1 MTTPIKLLTERL
13 EEVSKQ
19 LASALNYG
27 LAQEEVNRLCSIYN
41 QYYIAIQLITN
52 HLTQDVKI
60 ARLHEIY
67 GKKIVYSV
75 VSLKNHLKGL
85 ENKAEAVTAK

>member
-1 MTTPIKLLTERL
+1 MTTPITLLTERL
-13 EEVSKQ
+13 EEISKQ
-19 LASALNYG
+19 LQNALNYG
-27 LAQEEVNRLCSIYN
+27 LAQEEVNRLCNIYN
-41 QYYIAIQLITN
+41 EYYIAIQLIGN
-52 HLTQDVKI
+52 HLEQDIKI

-85 ENKAEAVTAK
+85 EEKAEAATAN

>member
-41 QYYIAIQLITN
+41 Q
-52 HLTQDVKI
+52 
-60 ARLHEIY
+60 
-67 GKKIVYSV
+67 
-75 VSLKNHLKGL
+75 
-85 ENKAEAVTAK
+85 

>member
-13 EEVSKQ
+13 EEISKQ
-19 LASALNYG
+19 LTSALNNG
-27 LAQEEVNRLCSIYN
+27 LDQGEVNRLCSIYN
-41 QYYIAIQLITN
+41 QYYISIQLIAD
-52 HLTQDVKI
+52 HLTQDIKI
-60 ARLHEIY
+60 ARLHEVY